1 MSKFLNILSHYRRII
16 NFLIIDIWHL
26 ELSELSRFKA
36 RVIKYLKVFILT
48 IRGFGMDKAGMQATT
63 LSFFS
68 AMSVVPFIAV
78 LFAVTKGFGYSD
90 RLIELIYTYFSGN
103 EETIN
108 YLLKFANNVV
118 ASTEKGVF
126 GIFSFLFF
134 VSTVFGLLM
143 SIEKTFNII
152 WKSPNG
158 RSFHKKILFYSILLL
173 ISPLIIM
180 SFLTLALLYLNTINS
195 ISYGI
200 NNIIPITSIFTWLS
214 FYALVSLVFAL
225 MYKFIPNTKVKF
237 FASLNAALIVA
248 AAFVLVQLIYLETQI
263 MVTGLNAVY
272 GVFAAVPLFLIW
284 MNISW
289 TIILFGVE
297 LSHAFQ
303 NVDNYKLK
311 I

>member
-90 RLIELIYTYFSGN
+90 RLVELIYTYFSGN